1 MSRPRA
7 PQDPDRVIAEG
18 TRPSRGSAGDANA
31 LWRYERHRR
40 RNLQARPGPLP
51 VALVL
56 DRLKPDFNVPKIF
69 RSAEAFGAHA
79 VHLIDIGPFDP
90 APAKGGFKHV
100 PARWWH
106 AFAPCREALEA
117 EGFALIALSPEAPD
131 LLHDIALPPRV
142 AFVVGHE
149 LGGLSEETRN
159 SPGLHLAR
167 LPQWGQLDS
176 LNVAVAASVALY
188 EFVRQRA
195 GSMPRDGTGSL
206 PTAVPG

>member
-40 RNLQARPGPLP
+40 RNLLAAHGPNP

-69 RSAEAFGAHA
+69 RSAEAFGAHSL
-79 VHLIDIGPFDP
+79 HLIDIGPFDP

-100 PARWWH
+100 PARWWPR
-106 AFAPCREALEA
+106 FAPCREALEA
-117 EGFALIALSPEAPD
+117 DGFCLVALTPEAPE
-131 LLHDIALPPRV
+131 LLHEIVLPERV
-142 AFVVGHE
+142 AFVLGHE
-149 LGGLSEETRN
+149 LGGLSEETRQ
-159 SPGLHLAR
+159 SAGLRMAR
-167 LPQWGQLDS
+167 LPQYGPLDS
-176 LNVAVAASVALY
+176 LNVAVAASIALY
-188 EFVRQRA
+188 EFVRQRV
-195 GSMPRDGTGSL
+195 R
-206 PTAVPG
+206 